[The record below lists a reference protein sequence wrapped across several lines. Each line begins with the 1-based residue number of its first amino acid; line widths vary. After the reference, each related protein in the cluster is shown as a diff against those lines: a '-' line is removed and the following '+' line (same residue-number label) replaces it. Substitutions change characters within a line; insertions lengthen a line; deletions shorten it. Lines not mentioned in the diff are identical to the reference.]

1 MIAEQVEMI
10 DHEDYYEYKVPYLNE
25 IKSVLTSVPLSFD
38 KGDLFIVHSNAGN
51 LTATIRNTQTKKCLT
66 IAQIIYGYKVFR
78 LNGDNL
84 DYRTFNCIPFSMAY
98 YNAHH
103 RRYRTRTKQV
113 GIRMNRRGEY
123 YWVIQREGRAY
134 FGKLKSCDKE
144 KVIAER
150 KIAME
155 LPIEEFVKLCSF
167 KEDRGVKRCSA
178 K

>member
-1 MIAEQVEMI
+1 MIAEQVEVI

-38 KGDLFIVHSNAGN
+38 KGDCLLVFNVDGN
-51 LTATIRNTQTKKCLT
+51 LTATIRNLSSKKCQT
-66 IAQIIYGYKVFR
+66 VAKFIYGRAVLR

-84 DYRTFNCIPFSMAY
+84 DYRTFNCIPFSMAHYNFY
-98 YNAHH
+98 Y
-103 RRYRTRTKQV
+103 RKYREDTQNR
-113 GIRMNRRGEY
+113 GIRCNSRGEY
-123 YWVIQREGRAY
+123 YWVIQRSYKEY
-134 FGKLKSCDKE
+134 YSKLKSANKE

-155 LPIEEFVKLCSF
+155 LPTDEFIKLCSF
-167 KEDRGVKRCSA
+167 KDDRGVKRCLI